1 MGGSGSGPRE
11 RFNSS
16 NREDV
21 QPETQV
27 SCLVYRLKYFFYN
40 SPFEDIMQSHTLSNS
55 CANANVV
62 FLYISQGKNEFLFLM
77 KLCTYL
83 KKIRFDL
90 MV

>member
-40 SPFEDIMQSHTLSNS
+40 SPFEDIMQSHTLSNA
-55 CANANVV
+55 CANANV
-62 FLYISQGKNEFLFLM
+62 LFLS
-77 KLCTYL
+77 YL
-83 KKIRFDL
+83 KGKTNFCFS
-90 MV
+90 